1 MYITQPAKV
10 SAVSLQPDRSES
22 GAPTIRRPS
31 DAQHR
36 RTMPLVH
43 SHTIGASGNWL
54 RGAVAFLVVWGLG
67 QFIGL
72 LSPLLLPA
80 ARRASQPQPPPQQ
93 PQQQQC
99 RGFLSA
105 GSHLLKRLRRW
116 QPKLTCTSRGLRTVR
131 TGYAYHLPAC

>member
-36 RTMPLVH
+36 CTMPLVH

-67 QFIGL
+67 QFIGP
-72 LSPLLLPA
+72 LSPLLLLVCATVLPWWA
-80 ARRASQPQPPPQQ
+80 V
-93 PQQQQC
+93 
-99 RGFLSA
+99 
-105 GSHLLKRLRRW
+105 
-116 QPKLTCTSRGLRTVR
+116 LTRTSRGLRTVR